1 LQTGGLII
9 YVGIVTVQGTIAA
22 QFSCEKSTLS
32 GCDFE
37 LVGSGYRVSLI
48 KKRFVSG
55 DLSMFFVDSRRL

>member
-1 LQTGGLII
+1 
-9 YVGIVTVQGTIAA
+9 VGIVTVQGTIAA